1 MFYNILMITKEVNE
15 WLKKVECGMYSPDDI
30 MYEFQ
35 RLSKYLTTQE
45 LIQIKNKL
53 KNFIE

>member
-1 MFYNILMITKEVNE
+1 MITKEVND
-15 WLKKVECGMYSPDDI
+15 WLKKVECGMYSPEDI

-45 LIQIKNKL
+45 LIQIKRKL
-53 KNFIE
+53 QEYIK